1 MAGRKNRSRILIPN
15 QHRYNR
21 PKNSQPKPTE
31 KTMELGT
38 VQGYD
43 RDKVAKMVN
52 LCFLLADIQEGYIM
66 DIESEIRK
74 ADPSLTL
81 PLRHPIE
88 RIKEHTRAMVNFV
101 DNKTDPQFAE
111 GFGENSDKIKGE
123 LSRLFNI

>member
-1 MAGRKNRSRILIPN
+1 MAGRKSKNRIHIPN

-21 PKNSQPKPTE
+21 PKNTHPKLPE
-31 KTMELGT
+31 KTMVLNAIE
-38 VQGYD
+38 GYD

-52 LCFLLADIQEGYIM
+52 LCFLLADIQEGYIL
-66 DIESEIRK
+66 DIETEIRK

-88 RIKEHTRAMVNFV
+88 RIKEHTRAMVSFV
-101 DNKTDPQFAE
+101 DNKTDPQFSE